1 MKKEC
6 RAERACMKRKG
17 GGEWVWQWECGRW
30 HNNYVDVSWQ
40 PFQPLRRHF
49 VTFIIT
55 IITRSSSSSIALS
68 QRLLKLRFTCHPQ
81 SRLLCFSPL
90 SLCFPCSVCYSH
102 LSRAETEIALIKCT
116 RQPWLLQLKSAARS
130 LPVSLSLALSISIS
144 LQLHLVLS
152 SSRVVS

>member
-1 MKKEC
+1 MN
-6 RAERACMKRKG
+6 G
-17 GGEWVWQWECGRW
+17 WGGEWVWQWECGRW

-55 IITRSSSSSIALS
+55 IITRSSSALS

-81 SRLLCFSPL
+81 SRLLCLPPPFL
-90 SLCFPCSVCYSH
+90 SLSLPSFRCLLLPLESSGNGNCVNKVHTPSM
-102 LSRAETEIALIKCT
+102 
-116 RQPWLLQLKSAARS
+116 LLQLKSAARS
-130 LPVSLSLALSISIS
+130 LPVSFSLP
-144 LQLHLVLS
+144 LQSHLVLS